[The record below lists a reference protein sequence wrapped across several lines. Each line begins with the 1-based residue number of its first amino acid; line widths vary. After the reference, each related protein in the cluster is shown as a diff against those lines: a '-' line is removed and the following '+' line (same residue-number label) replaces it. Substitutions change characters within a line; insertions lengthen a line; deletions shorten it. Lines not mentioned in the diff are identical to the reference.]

1 MRLLCEIIGV
11 AANKNCPIFFPDT
24 AQNFLEVLDKLV
36 VPNGQYPMQIGEKT
50 NFRAKCE
57 VSREFGRKVVKFGE
71 FLRAQGTFLINSMLF

>member
-36 VPNGQYPMQIGEKT
+36 VPNGQYPMQIGEKLIFVQSVKFLESLAAKWSNLV
-50 NFRAKCE
+50 NFC
-57 VSREFGRKVVKFGE
+57 VRKV
-71 FLRAQGTFLINSMLF
+71 LF